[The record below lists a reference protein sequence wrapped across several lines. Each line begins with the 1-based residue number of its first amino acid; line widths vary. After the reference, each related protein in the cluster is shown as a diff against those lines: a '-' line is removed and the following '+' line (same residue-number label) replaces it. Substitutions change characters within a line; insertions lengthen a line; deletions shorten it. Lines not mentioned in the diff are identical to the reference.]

1 MHPGYV
7 TLTIYQ
13 GATFDQKITLKEAD
27 DKTPLALADLYDGA
41 RMDIRTDVGG
51 ALILHLSTTDGT
63 ISLNND
69 GEIQFNVA
77 ASVTDLMTTRDD
89 YETWVYDLELYK
101 DHAGVERVDR
111 ALAGSV
117 ILMPGVTRVG

>member
-1 MHPGYV
+1 MQPGYV

-13 GATFDQKITLKEAD
+13 GATFDQKVTLREAD
-27 DKTPLALADLYDGA
+27 NKTPLALLDLYDGA

-51 ALILHLSTTDGT
+51 ALILHLGTDDGT
-63 ISLNND
+63 ITLNNQ
-69 GEIQFNVA
+69 GEIQFNVSA
-77 ASVTDLMTTRDD
+77 AVTDALETRSD